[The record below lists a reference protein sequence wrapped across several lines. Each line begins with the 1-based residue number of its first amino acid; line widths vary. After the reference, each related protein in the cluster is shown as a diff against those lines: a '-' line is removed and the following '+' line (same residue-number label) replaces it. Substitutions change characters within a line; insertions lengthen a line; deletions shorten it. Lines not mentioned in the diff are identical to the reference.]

1 VRNIV
6 SWIIL
11 VVLAVSFVVL
21 AQTAGSSGV
30 AIAVAALGF
39 FFVLGLWFLYREFSL
54 HGSLSRSISVG
65 EPDEVWQTIG
75 TTPPRRIGLR
85 GSMPMALYQA
95 MAFDQE
101 GKFQQA
107 IDVLQAHPLVGA
119 AQRWATLS
127 MCIKAGV
134 YAHLDPPSGRRLH
147 TQLGSSSQIRPRS
160 SEAVLAQLADGRL
173 LVAEK
178 NYDQAITVL
187 LPLSREIQLG
197 PAPRAIAHY
206 CLMQSYQETGDAE
219 NMQKHRR
226 EAGKLAGKL
235 WFANDVKT
243 A

>member
-1 VRNIV
+1 
-6 SWIIL
+6 
-11 VVLAVSFVVL
+11 
-21 AQTAGSSGV
+21 
-30 AIAVAALGF
+30 
-39 FFVLGLWFLYREFSL
+39 
-54 HGSLSRSISVG
+54 
-65 EPDEVWQTIG
+65 
-75 TTPPRRIGLR
+75 
-85 GSMPMALYQA
+85 MPMSLYQA

-134 YAHLDPPSGRRLH
+134 YAHLDPATGRSLH
-147 TQLGSSSQIRPRS
+147 DQLASSSRIRPRS
-160 SEAVLAQLADGRL
+160 SESVLAQLANGRL

-178 NYDQAITVL
+178 NYQQAITAL

-206 CLMQSYQETGDAE
+206 GLMQAYQEIGDTE

-226 EAGKLAGKL
+226 EAAKIAGNL
-235 WFANDVKT
+235 WFATDVKT
-243 A
+243 AA